1 MMKITSVDT
10 IGLKAPLK
18 NPWKASGFLITETTS
33 TIVRITTDTGLTGH
47 GECLSR
53 FTTKITS
60 SIVDHILKPI
70 LIGRDPFDVEIIWND
85 MFNTMRT
92 KGHSK
97 GFFIEAMSGVDIA
110 LWDLMGKA
118 LQLPVYKLLG
128 GKSRDTVEAY
138 ASALLFHDR
147 ETLKREAN
155 RLVEEGYTAIKMKVG
170 LGLEEDLA
178 NILTVRSEVGPTIKI
193 MVDANSGF
201 RAPEA
206 ILLSKAMAAHS
217 IYWFE
222 EPVPPDD
229 IEGYTVVGSAD
240 GIPLAAGESEFTRF
254 GFRDL
259 ITRSSTLFLQ
269 PDVARAGGI
278 TECVKIATLAS
289 TFNRLISPHIGA
301 SGAICAAASLQLAA
315 FLPHF
320 TMFEDMII
328 ENPLRTGITKAP
340 LPSMHG
346 GLIPIPD
353 TPGMGIEIDESKL
366 SEYRE

>member
-1 MMKITSVDT
+1 MKITGVDS
-10 IGLKAPLK
+10 IGLKASLK
-18 NPWKASGFLITETTS
+18 NPWKASGFFITETTS
-33 TIVRITTDTGLTGH
+33 TIVRITTDSGFTGY
-47 GECLSR
+47 GECLAR
-53 FTTKITS
+53 FTTKITA
-60 SIVDHILKPI
+60 SIVDHILKPL

-178 NILTVRSEVGPTIKI
+178 NIVTVRSEIGPTIKL

-201 RAPEA
+201 QAPVA
-206 ILLSKAMAAHS
+206 ACLSKAMKARS
-217 IYWFE
+217 IAWFE

-229 IEGYTVVGSAD
+229 IEGYAFVGAAH

-259 ITRSSTLFLQ
+259 IMRSSVLYLQ

-278 TECVKIATLAS
+278 SEFMKIAALAS
-289 TFNRLISPHIGA
+289 AHNRLVSPHIGA
-301 SGAICAAASLQLAA
+301 SGAICAAASLQIAA
-315 FLPHF
+315 TLPHF

-328 ENPLRTGITKAP
+328 ENPLRTDITKAP
-340 LPSMHG
+340 LPSMHN
-346 GLIPIPD
+346 GLITIPD
-353 TPGMGIEIDESKL
+353 APGMGIEIDESQL
-366 SEYRE
+366 TRYRE